1 MNHQARMRW
10 RCRRGRL
17 ELDIV
22 LQRFI
27 DEHYAQLDEH
37 QFAQLEI
44 LLSLPDHDLW
54 EIIIG
59 NREAPDKA
67 FLPLLKLLQQN

>member
-1 MNHQARMRW
+1 MNLQARMRW
-10 RCRRGRL
+10 RCRRGML

-27 DEHYAQLDEH
+27 DKHYAQLDACQLR
-37 QFAQLEI
+37 QFEI

-54 EIIIG
+54 AMIVCKKDTPG
-59 NREAPDKA
+59 DA
-67 FLPLLKLLQQN
+67 FLPLLKLLRQS

>member
-10 RCRRGRL
+10 RCRRGML

-27 DEHYAQLDEH
+27 DKHYVQLDKRQLG
-37 QFAQLEI
+37 QFEI
-44 LLSLPDHDLW
+44 LLSLSDHDLW
-54 EIIIG
+54 AMIVCK
-59 NREAPDKA
+59 RDAPDEA
-67 FLPLLKLLQQN
+67 FLPLLKLLRQS

>member
-1 MNHQARMRW
+1 MNLKARMRW
-10 RCRRGRL
+10 RCRRGML

-27 DEHYAQLDEH
+27 DEHYTQLDERQLG
-37 QFAQLEI
+37 QFGI

-54 EIIIG
+54 AMIACK
-59 NREAPDKA
+59 RDAPDEA
-67 FLPLLKLLQQN
+67 FLPLLKLLRQS